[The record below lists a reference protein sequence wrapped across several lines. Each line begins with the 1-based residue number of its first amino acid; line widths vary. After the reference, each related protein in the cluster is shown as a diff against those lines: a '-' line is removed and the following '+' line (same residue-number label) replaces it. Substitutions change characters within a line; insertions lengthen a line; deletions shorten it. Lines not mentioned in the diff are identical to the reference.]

1 MDISKEISAFCY
13 NVQYIRKKYFLS
25 VKSLAMLLDICEE
38 DLLQIES
45 GLIPQHITVQILYR
59 LHNIFD
65 MSIDDFFTEPV

>member
-1 MDISKEISAFCY
+1 MDISKEISAFCQ

-25 VKSLAMLLDICEE
+25 VKSLAMLLDICED

-45 GLIPQHITVQILYR
+45 GHLPKHITVQTLFR

-65 MSIDDFFTEPV
+65 IPADAFFAESL